1 MLKELRGS
9 DVIIECLL
17 EQGVDTVFGY
27 PGGAVLNIYD
37 SLYKYSDKIHH
48 VITAHEQAACHA
60 ADGYSRTTGRTGVV
74 IATSGPGATNLV
86 TGIATAYM
94 DSIPMV
100 AITGNV
106 TRDLLGLDSFQEV
119 DICGITM
126 PITKHNYIVKDPAEL
141 ADIIREAFYIANE
154 GRKGPVLI
162 DIPKDITS
170 AECEYTPMPKV
181 EVEKAKEPKKSAV
194 ERAVE
199 LIRNAKKPLIYVGGG
214 AILSNVGEDLVT
226 FAEKIDAP
234 VASSLMGLGAFP
246 YDNPLHL
253 GLIGMHGHYECN
265 KAAHDCDVLITCGA
279 RFSDRVA
286 GNRKKF
292 APNAEILHIDIDSA
306 EMDKNIVSNY
316 HLRGDLAEVLP
327 ILTREI
333 EQLDH
338 SEWRKEIE
346 TFRRPFKQLQI
357 GDYVNPQTLIEKI
370 DAATPDDTIV
380 VTDVGQ
386 HQLWAAQFYK
396 FKHSRTLLTSG
407 GLGTMG
413 YSMGA
418 AMGGQMGCPDKTV
431 VMFAGDGG
439 FHMNLSELATMC
451 SYNIPVK
458 MFIMNNT
465 VLGMVRQWQKLF
477 YENRF
482 ADTDPHRATDFVK
495 VAEGFGV
502 KALRISTN
510 DDIDAVLKEA
520 LEYNGPVLVDCR
532 ISPDSNVLPMI
543 PPGGAHTDIIEKFN

>member
-1 MLKELRGS
+1 MKLNGSQIVLEVLK
-9 DVIIECLL
+9 
-17 EQGVDTVFGY
+17 EQGVDTIFGY
-27 PGGAVLNIYD
+27 PGGTILNIFD
-37 SLYKYSDKIHH
+37 ELYKYGDTFKHIL
-48 VITAHEQAACHA
+48 TAHEQGASHA
-60 ADGYSRTTGRTGVV
+60 ADGYARATGKVGVCF
-74 IATSGPGATNLV
+74 ATSGPGATNLV

-94 DSIPMV
+94 DSVPVV
-100 AITGNV
+100 AITCNYATSG
-106 TRDLLGLDSFQEV
+106 LGRDSFQEV

-126 PITKHNYIVKDPAEL
+126 PITKHNFQVKDVNDL
-141 ADIIREAFYIANE
+141 ADTIRRAFSIAQS

-170 AECEYTPMPKV
+170 DECEYTPMPKV
-181 EVEKAKEPKKSAV
+181 EPEKAKLPKDSCVK
-194 ERAVE
+194 RAVE
-199 LIRNAKKPLIYVGGG
+199 LIRSAKKPLIYVGGG
-214 AILSNVGEDLVT
+214 AVLSNCGEDLIT

-253 GLIGMHGHYECN
+253 GLIGMHGHFECN

-316 HLRGDLAEVLP
+316 HLRGDLADVLP

-338 SEWRKEIE
+338 SEWRAEIE
-346 TFRRPFKQLQI
+346 GFRRPFKQLQI

-396 FKHSRTLLTSG
+396 FKYPRTLLSSG

-418 AMGGQMGCPDKTV
+418 SIGGQFGQPDKTV

-439 FHMNLSELATMC
+439 FHMNLSELATMR
-451 SYNIPVK
+451 SYDVPVK

-477 YENRF
+477 YDSRF
-482 ADTDPHRATDFVK
+482 SDTDPHRATDFVK
-495 VAEGFGV
+495 VAEGFGI

-510 DDIDAVLKEA
+510 DDIDAVLKETF
-520 LEYNGPVLVDCR
+520 EYNGPVLVDCR

-543 PPGGAHTDIIEKFN
+543 PPGGAHTDIIEEFK

>member
-1 MLKELRGS
+1 MKLNGSQIVLEVLK
-9 DVIIECLL
+9 
-17 EQGVDTVFGY
+17 EQGVDTIFGY
-27 PGGAVLNIYD
+27 PGGTILNIFD
-37 SLYKYSDKIHH
+37 ELYKYGDTFKHIL
-48 VITAHEQAACHA
+48 TAHEQGASHA
-60 ADGYSRTTGRTGVV
+60 ADGYARATGKVGVCF
-74 IATSGPGATNLV
+74 ATSGPGATNLV

-94 DSIPMV
+94 DSVPIV
-100 AITGNV
+100 AITCNYATSG
-106 TRDLLGLDSFQEV
+106 LGRDSFQEV

-126 PITKHNYIVKDPAEL
+126 PITKHNFQVKDVNDL
-141 ADIIREAFYIANE
+141 ADTIRRAFSIAQS

-170 AECEYTPMPKV
+170 DECEYTPMPKV
-181 EVEKAKEPKKSAV
+181 EPEKAKLPKDSCVK
-194 ERAVE
+194 RAVE

-214 AILSNVGEDLVT
+214 AVLSNCGEDLIT

-253 GLIGMHGHYECN
+253 GLIGMHGHFECN

-316 HLRGDLAEVLP
+316 HLRGDLADVLP

-338 SEWRKEIE
+338 SEWRAEIE
-346 TFRRPFKQLQI
+346 GFRRPFKQLQI

-396 FKHSRTLLTSG
+396 FKYPRTLLSSG

-418 AMGGQMGCPDKTV
+418 SIGGQFGQPDKTV

-439 FHMNLSELATMC
+439 FHMNLSELATMR
-451 SYNIPVK
+451 SYDVPVK

-477 YENRF
+477 YDSRF
-482 ADTDPHRATDFVK
+482 SDTDPHRATDFVK
-495 VAEGFGV
+495 VAEGFGI

-510 DDIDAVLKEA
+510 DDIDAVLKETF
-520 LEYNGPVLVDCR
+520 EYNGPVLVDCR

-543 PPGGAHTDIIEKFN
+543 PPGGAHTDIIEEFK

>member
-1 MLKELRGS
+1 MELNGSQIVLEVLK
-9 DVIIECLL
+9 
-17 EQGVDTVFGY
+17 EQGVDTIFGY
-27 PGGAVLNIYD
+27 PGGTILNIFD
-37 SLYKYSDKIHH
+37 ELYKQGDAFNHIL
-48 VITAHEQAACHA
+48 TAHEQGAAHA
-60 ADGYSRTTGRTGVV
+60 ADGYARATGKVGVCF
-74 IATSGPGATNLV
+74 ATSGPGATTLV

-94 DSIPMV
+94 DSVPVV
-100 AITGNV
+100 AITCNFSTDG
-106 TRDLLGLDSFQEV
+106 LGRDSFQEV
-119 DICGITM
+119 DITGITM
-126 PITKHNYIVKDPAEL
+126 PITKHNFMVKDVNDL
-141 ADIIREAFYIANE
+141 ADTIRRAFRIAQS

-162 DIPKDITS
+162 DIPKDIT
-170 AECEYTPMPKV
+170 ALKCEFTPMPKV
-181 EVEKAKEPKKSAV
+181 EPAPAKLPKQSCFD
-194 ERAVE
+194 RAVE

-214 AILSNVGEDLVT
+214 AISSNVGEDFIT

-234 VASSLMGLGAFP
+234 VVSSLMGLGAFP
-246 YDNPLHL
+246 HDHPLHV
-253 GLIGMHGHYECN
+253 GLIGMHGHFESN

-292 APNAEILHIDIDSA
+292 APNAEILHIDIDAA
-306 EMDKNIVSNY
+306 EMDKNLVSNY
-316 HLRGDLAEVLP
+316 HLRGDLKDVIP
-327 ILTREI
+327 MLTRAI

-338 SEWRKEIE
+338 SDWKNEINS
-346 TFRRPFKQLQI
+346 FRRPFEQLQI

-370 DAATPDDTIV
+370 DNATDDDAIV

-386 HQLWAAQFYK
+386 HQLWAAQSYK
-396 FKHSRTLLTSG
+396 FNQPRTLLSSG

-418 AMGGQMGCPDKTV
+418 AFGAQVGCPKKQV
-431 VMFAGDGG
+431 IMFAGDGG
-439 FHMNLSELATMC
+439 FHMNLAELSTMA
-451 SYNIPVK
+451 SYDIPVK

-482 ADTDPHRATDFVK
+482 SDTDPHRKTDFVA
-495 VAEGFGV
+495 VAEAFGV
-502 KALRISTN
+502 KGMRINTN
-510 DDIDAVLKEA
+510 DDIDSVLKEA